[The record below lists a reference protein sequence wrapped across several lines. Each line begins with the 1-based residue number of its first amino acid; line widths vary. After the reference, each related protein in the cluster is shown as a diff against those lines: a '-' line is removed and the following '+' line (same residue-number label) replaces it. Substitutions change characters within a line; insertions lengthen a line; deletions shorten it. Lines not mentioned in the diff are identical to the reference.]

1 MSARL
6 AIHLRGALSLL
17 PLVAFPRTSFRPR
30 LGLFV
35 VLRRP
40 RTRLHRHT
48 NTKRTTTL
56 AFGQSHLAVP
66 SSDTVPQISWHPPL
80 SASFLGAQID
90 ANHGAW
96 YRLAV
101 PAVST
106 VHRADR
112 NKVGGHHTVVVAA
125 KSWVPCPQ
133 RRIKTNAPAAAP
145 RFACGPRPLE
155 ETLPVARF
163 TRFGNCH
170 RWPSVPEPRLRDIK
184 RGVPRLVS
192 VFWWFGVRNLG
203 AERGKG
209 GKVVFPAC
217 VWWYRAAA
225 LPPSVSRVVGWW
237 RHGVESKCSKY
248 RLVDRQA
255 GRGSGLGSEGLG
267 SLFPGQ
273 RTLKHVLW
281 RFGAGGKRCDWRDR
295 TGAAWWAE
303 GQPKIT

>member
-1 MSARL
+1 M
-6 AIHLRGALSLL
+6 
-17 PLVAFPRTSFRPR
+17 
-30 LGLFV
+30 
-35 VLRRP
+35 
-40 RTRLHRHT
+40 
-48 NTKRTTTL
+48 
-56 AFGQSHLAVP
+56 P

-112 NKVGGHHTVVVAA
+112 TKVGGHHTVVAVA

-133 RRIKTNAPAAAP
+133 RRIKPNAPAAAP
-145 RFACGPRPLE
+145 RFACGPRPFE

-170 RWPSVPEPRLRDIK
+170 RWASVPEPRLRGFK
-184 RGVPRLVS
+184 RGVPRLFS
-192 VFWWFGVRNLG
+192 VFWWFGVRNLR

-237 RHGVESKCSKY
+237 RHGVESKCSKASLAGGHTARSTGIGGRTGG
-248 RLVDRQA
+248 RL
-255 GRGSGLGSEGLG
+255 GRGLGSCSHACSGGLELEGKDAIGGTGLEPLG
-267 SLFPGQ
+267 
-273 RTLKHVLW
+273 
-281 RFGAGGKRCDWRDR
+281 
-295 TGAAWWAE
+295 WAE
-303 GQPKIT
+303 GC